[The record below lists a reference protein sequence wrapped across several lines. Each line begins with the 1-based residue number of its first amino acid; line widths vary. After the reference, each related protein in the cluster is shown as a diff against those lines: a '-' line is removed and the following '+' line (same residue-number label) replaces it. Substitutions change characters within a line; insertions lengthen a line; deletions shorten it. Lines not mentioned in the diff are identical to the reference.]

1 MKVLL
6 ITTEWQSQELP
17 YNAAFLHQ
25 EVGALKKRGIEVDV
39 FHFVAKKS
47 LSNYLAAWVKLR
59 KLLRRENY
67 DLIHA
72 HWGQSAI
79 LALPKKIPLVVTH
92 RGGDLEG
99 IVDENGKITLQG
111 RLLRFI
117 SQFVGLLADKV
128 IIVSGSLAKYLWV
141 KEYIVLPVCLDT
153 ELFKPMD
160 KRACRERL
168 GLDNKAKIILF
179 PSDPS
184 RVEKRFW
191 LAEEACKQCSIP
203 NELLVLQNIPH
214 DQMPLYMN
222 AANALIITSKYEGSP
237 TVVFEALA
245 CNLPIVSVD
254 VGDVKSRISVFE
266 GCVVCENDEPES
278 VSKGIDYVLHRD
290 ERLESSTQMQEFNA
304 EKFANEMINI
314 YKEVLNV

>member
-1 MKVLL
+1 MKVLIL
-6 ITTEWQSQELP
+6 TPEYPSLASKVSATFLRTEVEAMLDKGLQ
-17 YNAAFLHQ
+17 
-25 EVGALKKRGIEVDV
+25 VDV
-39 FHFVAKKS
+39 FHFTGSTNLV
-47 LSNYLAAWVKLR
+47 NYIIAWVKLQK
-59 KLLRRENY
+59 KLKTVNY
-67 DLIHA
+67 DLLHA
-72 HWGQSAI
+72 QWGQSAI

-111 RLLRFI
+111 RLLRLI
-117 SQFVGLLADKV
+117 SQFVGLLANKV
-128 IIVSGSLAKYLWV
+128 IIVSDSLAKYLWV

-153 ELFKPMD
+153 KLFKPMD

-191 LAEEACKQCSIP
+191 LAEEACKHCSIP
-203 NELLVLQNIPH
+203 NELLVLRNIPH

-222 AANALIITSKYEGSP
+222 AADALIITSKYEGSP

-254 VGDVKSRISVFE
+254 VGDVKTRISRFD
-266 GCVVCENDEPES
+266 GCIVCENDEPET
-278 VSKGIDYVLHRD
+278 IAQAIEFVLLKD
-290 ERLESSTQMQEFNA
+290 ERLESDGLIQEFSADRFA
-304 EKFANEMINI
+304 EKMLII
-314 YKEVLNV
+314 YKDALVK